1 MNDCN
6 WDEAPIPEP
15 SGDEFSTAKSKV
27 EHLSHTEVSSM
38 SFGNP
43 ESGEGAI
50 RRILSSYEIGV
61 KLRQLRLRRKI
72 ALVDLGRHTGLSASM
87 LSQLENSRLVPT
99 LPTLVRIAM
108 VFDVGVEYFFGN
120 RKQEKP
126 FVVVRKEE
134 RMRFPDHP
142 DNPTPNYFFECLA
155 FSVSEKAVQVYL
167 AEIMRVPDEAVQ
179 DHEHEGAEF
188 FHVLEGSVTV
198 RYNDEEHVLCAGDS
212 AYFDSSTPHAYRG
225 MSRTPAKAM
234 VVTAAPR
241 I

>member
-1 MNDCN
+1 
-6 WDEAPIPEP
+6 
-15 SGDEFSTAKSKV
+15 
-27 EHLSHTEVSSM
+27 M
-38 SFGNP
+38 SPGNA
-43 ESGEGAI
+43 ENCEETI
-50 RRILSSYEIGV
+50 RRVLSSYEIGH
-61 KLRQLRLRRKI
+61 KLRQLRLRKKI

-108 VFDVGVEYFFGN
+108 AFDVGVEYFFGD

-126 FVVVRKEE
+126 FVVIRREE
-134 RMRFPDHP
+134 RIRFPDRP

-155 FSVSEKAVQVYL
+155 YSISEKAVQVYL
-167 AEIMRVPDEAVQ
+167 AEIVRVPEQAVQ
-179 DHEHEGAEF
+179 DHVHEGAEF
-188 FHVLEGSVTV
+188 FHVLEGSVTI
-198 RYNDEEHVLCAGDS
+198 RYSDGDHVLYAGDS
-212 AYFDSSTPHAYRG
+212 VYFDSSAPHAYRG